1 MNRIPF
7 FRVFRKRIFDAH
19 PPLIKVVITVN
30 CYLYEEVLFM
40 YDTIFP
46 QIQNTDFNEKDMGL

>member
-1 MNRIPF
+1 MRI
-7 FRVFRKRIFDAH
+7 